1 MRVKTSSTIG
11 SSADRARP
19 PLNDWLSEPALR
31 IRQLSVQRWGESQA
45 VDMVGRSP
53 AFVDLLSKIEKVARY
68 REPVLVTG
76 ESGVGK
82 EGIGQAIYLL
92 GDAPAAPFVS
102 VNCPQFQED
111 NLTVSE
117 LFGHVKG
124 SFTGA
129 VGDRRGAF
137 EEADGGVIF
146 LDEVG
151 DLVPAAQAMLLRVLA
166 TGELRPL
173 GAVRTRSVVVRVIS
187 ATNKPLNQL
196 AVSREFRYDLLFRLR
211 HFHLQVPALRER
223 GDDWRLIIDYCLQR
237 LAMKYGVRKQ
247 FSAGALRVFEHH
259 TWPGNVR
266 QVVGVVNMGYAMAD
280 HETIEVKDVASL
292 LERGEES
299 AEHVSLYDRVVT
311 YGEEFWSTVY
321 KGFMDRDLNREQV
334 RAMVRQGLMAAGGK
348 YRRLLD
354 LLRLPASDY
363 QRFMDFLRQH
373 DLKPRANGDPG
384 PPPDLAD

>member
-1 MRVKTSSTIG
+1 MRVKS
-11 SSADRARP
+11 SSASSAVAARTP
-19 PLNDWLSEPALR
+19 PSEWLSAPALR
-31 IRQLSVQRWGESQA
+31 LRDLSVRRFSENQA
-45 VDMVGRSP
+45 LEMVGRSP

-68 REPVLVTG
+68 RAPVLVTG

-92 GDAPAAPFVS
+92 GDPPNAPFIS

-151 DLVPAAQAMLLRVLA
+151 DLVQAAQAMLLRVLS

-173 GAVRTRSVVVRVIS
+173 GATRTRSVNVRVVS
-187 ATNKPLNQL
+187 ATNQPLNQL

-211 HFHLQVPALRER
+211 QFHLQVPPLRER
-223 GDDWRLIIDYCLQR
+223 GDDWRLIVEHTLNK
-237 LAMKYGVRKQ
+237 LAVRHGVRKR
-247 FSAGALRVFEHH
+247 FSAGALRVFEEY

-266 QVVGVVNMGYAMAD
+266 QVIGVVQMGYAMAD
-280 HETIEVKDVASL
+280 GETIEVKDVASL
-292 LERGEES
+292 LERHDDIGERVTLFE
-299 AEHVSLYDRVVT
+299 RVVK
-311 YGEEFWSTVY
+311 YGEDFWSTVY
-321 KGFMDRDLNREQV
+321 KGFMDRDLNRDQV
-334 RAMVRQGLMAAGGK
+334 RAMVRQGLMAAGGN
-348 YRRLLD
+348 YRRLVD
-354 LLRLPASDY
+354 LLRLPAADY
-363 QRFMDFLRQH
+363 QRFMTFLRHH
-373 DLKPRANGDPG
+373 DLKPRANGHRADG
-384 PPPDLAD
+384 DMDLFE

>member
-1 MRVKTSSTIG
+1 MRAKTPPTVDVT
-11 SSADRARP
+11 ADRAP
-19 PLNDWLSEPALR
+19 MTDWLSEPAQR
-31 IRQLSVQRWGESQA
+31 IRRISTERWGGAQA
-45 VDMVGRSP
+45 VDLVGRSP
-53 AFVDLLSKIEKVARY
+53 AFVDLLTKIEKVARY

-82 EGIGQAIYLL
+82 EGIGQAIYLF
-92 GDAPAAPFVS
+92 GDPAPAPFVS

-129 VGDRRGAF
+129 IGDRRGAF

-211 HFHLQVPALRER
+211 HFHLQVPPLRDR
-223 GDDWRLIIDYCLQR
+223 ADDWRLIIDYCLHR
-237 LAMKYGVRKQ
+237 LACKYGVRKQ
-247 FSAGALRVFEHH
+247 FSTGAVRVFEQHS
-259 TWPGNVR
+259 WPGNVR

-280 HETIEVKDVASL
+280 GEVIEIDDVSSL
-292 LERGEES
+292 LERDEDTGET
-299 AEHVSLYDRVVT
+299 VSLYDRVVV
-311 YGEEFWSTVY
+311 YGEGFWPTVY
-321 KGFMDRDLNREQV
+321 KGFMDRDLNRAQV

-373 DLKPRANGDPG
+373 DLKPRASAEPA
-384 PPPDLAD
+384 PHVDLPE

>member
-1 MRVKTSSTIG
+1 MRVKSSSTIG
-11 SSADRARP
+11 PAADHVRP
-19 PLNDWLSEPALR
+19 PLHDWFCEPALH
-31 IRQLSVQRWGESQA
+31 IRQLSVQRWGEGQA

-53 AFVDLLSKIEKVARY
+53 AFVDLLSKIEKVSRY

-92 GDAPAAPFVS
+92 GDAPASPFVS

-173 GAVRTRSVVVRVIS
+173 GAVRTRSVTVRVVS

-237 LAMKYGVRKQ
+237 LALKYGVRKQ
-247 FSAGALRVFEHH
+247 FSSGALRVFEHH

-299 AEHVSLYDRVVT
+299 AEHVSLYERVVT

-373 DLKPRANGDPG
+373 DLKPKANGESG
-384 PPPDLAD
+384 PPPDFVD

>member
-1 MRVKTSSTIG
+1 MRGKLTSALG
-11 SSADRARP
+11 SSADRP
-19 PLNDWLSEPALR
+19 GLHSFEWLSEPAQR
-31 IRQLSVQRWGESQA
+31 IRQLSVQRWGEAQA

-53 AFVDLLSKIEKVARY
+53 AFVELLTKIEKVARF

-92 GDAPAAPFVS
+92 GDPPSAPFVS

-124 SFTGA
+124 SYTGA

-173 GAVRTRSVVVRVIS
+173 GSTRTRSVSVRVVS

-196 AVSREFRYDLLFRLR
+196 AVSRAFRYDLLFRLR
-211 HFHLQVPALRER
+211 HFHLQVPSLRER
-223 GDDWRLIIDYCLQR
+223 GDDWRLILDYSLYR
-237 LAMKYGVRKQ
+237 LARKYGVRRQ
-247 FSAGALRVFEHH
+247 FSAGALRVLEHH
-259 TWPGNVR
+259 SWPGNVR

-280 HETIEVKDVASL
+280 RDTIEVKDVASL
-292 LERGEES
+292 LERGEDVG
-299 AEHVSLYDRVVT
+299 EHVSLYERVVRH
-311 YGEEFWSTVY
+311 GEDFWGTIY
-321 KGFMDRDLNREQV
+321 KGFMDRDLNRDQV
-334 RAMVRQGLMAAGGK
+334 RAMVREGLVAAGGK
-348 YRRLLD
+348 YRRLID
-354 LLRLPASDY
+354 LLRLPATDY

-373 DLKPRANGDPG
+373 DLKPRANGEAA
-384 PPPDLAD
+384 PPHDLAG

>member
-1 MRVKTSSTIG
+1 MRVKSLSSIG
-11 SSADRARP
+11 PAAERARFP
-19 PLNDWLSEPALR
+19 SPDWLSEPAQR
-31 IRQLSVQRWGESQA
+31 IRQASVARWGEGQA
-45 VDMVGRSP
+45 VDMVGHSP
-53 AFVDLLSKIEKVARY
+53 AFVELLTKIEKVARY

-92 GDAPAAPFVS
+92 GDPASAPFVS

-173 GAVRTRSVVVRVIS
+173 GAVRTRQVNVRVVS

-211 HFHLQVPALRER
+211 HFHLQVPSLRER
-223 GDDWRLIIDYCLQR
+223 GDDWRLVIDYCLQR
-237 LAMKYGVRKQ
+237 LARKYGVRKQ
-247 FSAGALRVFEHH
+247 FSAGALRVFEHQS
-259 TWPGNVR
+259 WPGNVR
-266 QVVGVVNMGYAMAD
+266 QLVGVVNMGYAMAD
-280 HETIEVKDVASL
+280 RDTIEVKDVASL
-292 LERGEES
+292 LERGEEIGEQ
-299 AEHVSLYDRVVT
+299 ATLYDRVVR
-311 YGEEFWSTVY
+311 YGEDFWSTVY

-334 RAMVRQGLMAAGGK
+334 RSMVREGLVEAGGK

-373 DLKPRANGDPG
+373 DLKPRVNGDTSSPG
-384 PPPDLAD
+384 DGSD